1 MSMRPEELLR
11 IGVPPIGT
19 RVSKRYRL
27 DAVLAHGGMGVVYR
41 AFDMNTDRPVAV
53 KVLPA
58 ALDEGVVRQRFLR
71 EARLAASLTHKY
83 VVEIFDAGFLPKDQP
98 YLVMELLY
106 GEALHVKLGRK
117 GPMPTYR
124 AGVMG
129 TQLLSALTAAHD
141 HGIIHRDLKPANV
154 FLLWGNEL
162 HTKLIDFGVSK
173 ALDPDLTSITEPGL
187 AVGTPSYMAPEQ
199 VLGRGADVRTDVF
212 SIGATLWESVT
223 GRPLVAPNKH
233 VDRVFHAILNLE
245 AVAPSR
251 LREDGVNVLDETILR
266 ALARDPAKRFQ
277 SCEEMRLAVERDL
290 DKLVPRPQPK

>member
-1 MSMRPEELLR
+1 MSLRPEELLTA
-11 IGVPPIGT
+11 GVPAIGT
-19 RVSKRYRL
+19 RVSDRYRL

-41 AFDMNTDRPVAV
+41 AYDMNTERPVAV

-58 ALDEGVVRQRFLR
+58 SLDAGVVRQRFLR
-71 EARLAASLTHKY
+71 EARLAASLSHKHI
-83 VVEIFDAGFLPKDQP
+83 VEIFDAGFLPEDQP

-106 GEALHVKLGRK
+106 GEALHVKLKRK

-129 TQLLSALTAAHD
+129 TQLLAAMTAAHD

-154 FLLWGNEL
+154 FLLWGKEL
-162 HTKLIDFGVSK
+162 LTKLIDFGVSK

-223 GRPLVAPNKH
+223 GHPLVPPNKH

-245 AVAPSR
+245 VKAPSR
-251 LREDGVNVLDETILR
+251 LREDGVNVLDGTIMR
-266 ALARDPAKRFQ
+266 ALSKDPEQRFQ
-277 SCEEMRLAVERDL
+277 TCEEMRVALERDL
-290 DKLVPRPQPK
+290 DKLVPRPRPG